1 MRHGAGA
8 GRTRDDHLDVAAQ
21 VLSAVARSRQVRD
34 LADLIG
40 ATGLSATD
48 RSYLAFEE
56 TFERRLLD
64 QGRRETRSPGESL
77 DRAWEALR
85 LLPRRELSMLSPELA
100 RRPPRG
106 VAVTAG
112 GRLRRVPPGR
122 AGRLWL
128 AHRLG
133 VASRAAELLD
143 HKARVLRQEAERC
156 ELRVER
162 TGEAWTRTCRD
173 AETWSLRA
181 ALVGG
186 QAALRAATDGG
197 YATVT
202 VPLETTMGVAHP
214 GETLCRLPPPA
225 DTVAGPAAAA
235 ATRAYRQALVAAVEH
250 AAALAAARAVEA
262 ELTATRQRLR
272 AVTER
277 WTPRLQDALAATVLG
292 LEETE
297 RAEGVSLRWALRTAR
312 RGDGRR

>member
-1 MRHGAGA
+1 
-8 GRTRDDHLDVAAQ
+8 
-21 VLSAVARSRQVRD
+21 
-34 LADLIG
+34 
-40 ATGLSATD
+40 
-48 RSYLAFEE
+48 
-56 TFERRLLD
+56 
-64 QGRRETRSPGESL
+64 
-77 DRAWEALR
+77 
-85 LLPRRELSMLSPELA
+85 MLSPGP
-100 RRPPRG
+100 RRPPQG

-156 ELRVER
+156 ELARGAHGRGMDAHLPRRRDVVVARRPRRGPGRPASRHGRRVRDGHGPPRDHDGCRGHSARTSAACLPRRTPWPGRPRRRPPVR
-162 TGEAWTRTCRD
+162 TGRLWSPLSSTRRR
-173 AETWSLRA
+173 WRLRA
-181 ALVGG
+181 PSRPAS
-186 QAALRAATDGG
+186 R
-197 YATVT
+197 
-202 VPLETTMGVAHP
+202 
-214 GETLCRLPPPA
+214 PPVSA
-225 DTVAGPAAAA
+225 SC
-235 ATRAYRQALVAAVEH
+235 
-250 AAALAAARAVEA
+250 
-262 ELTATRQRLR
+262 